1 MISLGKM
8 LKTKEKPKVQRQP
21 ALDLPGQVRVRI
33 APSPTGFLH
42 VGTARTALFNCL
54 FAKKFGGV
62 FVLRIEDTDKERS
75 EKKYEKDILEG
86 LKWLGLLWDEG
97 PEVGGGHGPY
107 YQSERAEIYQ
117 QYIKKLLE
125 NDSAYFC
132 YCTEEEL
139 KAQADNQITMGQAPK
154 YSGRCRN
161 LTETEKK
168 RLEKEGRRPVI
179 RFKMPTKKISFNDLI
194 RGEIEVDSSLFGD
207 IVIARDLNSP
217 LYNLAAVIDDAQM
230 HLTHIIR
237 GEDHI
242 SNTPK
247 QIMLL
252 DELGFERPQYA
263 HLPLIL
269 GSDRSKLS
277 KRHGAIS
284 VQEYKKEGYLSQG
297 LVNFMALLGWNPD
310 TDQEVF
316 NIKEMIE
323 QFDLA
328 KVQRAGAVFNIKK
341 LQWINAQHLRGVS
354 NDELSKLAEPF
365 FKKEGI
371 GVKEEQKIFKILELQ
386 KERARTLKE
395 LAETSK
401 FFFKLPDYD
410 NELLIWKESSK
421 EEMKGNLDQ
430 IKERLGEVDEQ
441 DFFAMRLEEST
452 DDFKEAKGTGEV
464 YWPWRVAVS
473 GLKGSPGPLEISEI
487 LGKKETLKRLEYAIK
502 KLK

>member
-1 MISLGKM
+1 
-8 LKTKEKPKVQRQP
+8 
-21 ALDLPGQVRVRI
+21 
-33 APSPTGFLH
+33 
-42 VGTARTALFNCL
+42 
-54 FAKKFGGV
+54 
-62 FVLRIEDTDKERS
+62 
-75 EKKYEKDILEG
+75 
-86 LKWLGLLWDEG
+86 
-97 PEVGGGHGPY
+97 
-107 YQSERAEIYQ
+107 
-117 QYIKKLLE
+117 
-125 NDSAYFC
+125 
-132 YCTEEEL
+132 
-139 KAQADNQITMGQAPK
+139 
-154 YSGRCRN
+154 
-161 LTETEKK
+161 
-168 RLEKEGRRPVI
+168 
-179 RFKMPTKKISFNDLI
+179 
-194 RGEIEVDSSLFGD
+194 
-207 IVIARDLNSP
+207 
-217 LYNLAAVIDDAQM
+217 
-230 HLTHIIR
+230 
-237 GEDHI
+237 
-242 SNTPK
+242 
-247 QIMLL
+247 
-252 DELGFERPQYA
+252 
-263 HLPLIL
+263 
-269 GSDRSKLS
+269 
-277 KRHGAIS
+277 
-284 VQEYKKEGYLSQG
+284 
-297 LVNFMALLGWNPD
+297 MALLGWNPD